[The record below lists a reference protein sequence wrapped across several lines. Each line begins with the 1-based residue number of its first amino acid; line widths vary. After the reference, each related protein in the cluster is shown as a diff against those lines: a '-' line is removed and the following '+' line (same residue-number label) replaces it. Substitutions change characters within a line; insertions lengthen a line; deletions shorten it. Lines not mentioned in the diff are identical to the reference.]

1 MAKRALITGITGQDG
16 SYLAEL
22 LLEKGYEVHGIIR
35 RASTFN
41 TSRLEDIYQ
50 DPHVDSANMFL
61 HYGDLSDAS
70 GIARLIGKIE
80 PEEVYNLGAQSHVR
94 VSFDAPEYSADVDGT
109 GTVRLLEAI
118 RETGIQPRFYQ
129 ASSSEMYGKVQ
140 EVPQTE
146 ETPFYP
152 RSPYACAKVYSFWIT
167 VNYRESYG
175 MHASN
180 GILFNHES
188 PRRGE
193 TFVTRK
199 ITRAVARI
207 KEGLQKKL
215 YLGNLDAKRDWGF
228 AKEYVEAM
236 WLMLQQ
242 DESDDY
248 VVATGE
254 THSVRE
260 FLEVAFEHVGLNY
273 QDYVEIDPRYF
284 RPAEVDLLIGDPT
297 KAKEKL
303 GWEPKVKFEELTK
316 LMVDADHKRLRDQMA
331 GKVSD
336 HDD

>member
-1 MAKRALITGITGQDG
+1 MAKKALVTGITGQDG

-22 LLEKGYEVHGIIR
+22 LLSKGYEVHGIIR

-41 TSRLEDIYQ
+41 TGRLDPIYD
-50 DPHVDSANMFL
+50 DPHADKRRLTL

-70 GIARLIGKIE
+70 ALARLIGKIQ
-80 PEEVYNLGAQSHVR
+80 PEEIYNLAAQSHVR
-94 VSFDAPEYSADVDGT
+94 VSFDAPEYTTDITGT
-109 GTVRLLEAI
+109 GTIRLLEAI

-140 EVPQTE
+140 EIPQRET
-146 ETPFYP
+146 TPFYP
-152 RSPYACAKVYSFWIT
+152 RSPYGCAKVYSYWIT

-175 MHASN
+175 LFACN

-199 ITRAVARI
+199 ITRAVAHI
-207 KEGLQKKL
+207 KAGLQDKL
-215 YLGNLDAKRDWGF
+215 YLGNLDAKRDWGY

-242 DESDDY
+242 EQPDDY
-248 VVATGE
+248 VVATNE
-254 THSVRE
+254 THSVRD
-260 FLEVAFEHVGLNY
+260 FLEVAFSHVDLDW
-273 QDYVEIDPRYF
+273 QKHVEIDPRYY
-284 RPAEVDLLIGDPT
+284 RPAEVDLLIGDYS

-303 GWEPKVKFEELTK
+303 GWEPKVKFSDLVR
-316 LMVDADHKRLRDQMA
+316 LMVDSDVDLLRRHRE
-331 GKVSD
+331 GKIKVVG
-336 HDD
+336 